1 MLSLLATSSP
11 TLGERFLQVIT
22 DPAALELLILIVF
35 TLLLLFTFRRMGRVA
50 QELAKRREL
59 REYVRGL
66 TRLMNGEYSAAVK
79 DLTRVVDRDPEHA
92 EARIALGDAY
102 HALGDG
108 AEAHRHH
115 YHVQEVY
122 GQASPRVSLSLGRDL
137 LLLDRKE
144 EAVEHFTAALNGEVE
159 KRPARELLV
168 ETLAALGREEEA
180 IPLVKGPAEL
190 TNPQIGRLHAAAG
203 FRALTRGH
211 EREGVKHL
219 QRALDLN
226 PGLLAP
232 RMALVG
238 RRWVHGDAS
247 GAWQAFRSHLN
258 KVHLLAREGG
268 VLETGAPPEGLQR
281 VFERSAESTGSR
293 SDPEALPAG
302 DRATPVLPEHGDAA
316 GNDDAA
322 DDADAADAAVS
333 SERRGAVSRQRAAD
347 VLELGGGQEALGLQA
362 KDLGAMVET
371 VVEHRAQ
378 YRCVHCGGAQ
388 PSFESHCHECG
399 QFSGLRP
406 IRAAAVRSGREIAE
420 VIDEIEENRY
430 HIGRLV
436 EQLVAGD
443 AAAEGKLLRLGPKAI
458 PEIFQRMMEVTDN
471 RPLVAFLKKLGPDY
485 LDLIGN
491 AYLHMRT
498 FGSRNILR
506 EGLAIFRSFDR
517 VMEEILSTM
526 GEGAVPY
533 LRQYMAHPDEALR
546 VIALKTLVRVG
557 GGVELEEV
565 SEIVPRAEMVTRL
578 NESEAAP
585 LLRLIRTMD
594 PGGYL
599 AREVLPDR
607 TFQREEILI
616 RSLDDP
622 EAIDTVFGVIQR
634 RGFSPVLFD
643 GLVRRLKGATRDA
656 AVQLLAGFLPEA
668 HDHLVRVFTRPGLDV
683 HCRVEVERLLARD
696 AARTAERIVQ
706 ELPLPNAELM
716 AGVLS
721 LFGRLGVPALEIVE
735 KRYGRGGRFQLLG
748 LDIKFGFSR
757 DKAVQLK
764 ADLLRLVGAVG
775 GDEAIELLIKLEGDE
790 SDAELRELARR
801 LRKNVREG
809 RR

>member
-35 TLLLLFTFRRMGRVA
+35 TLLLLVTFRRMGRVA
-50 QELAKRREL
+50 HELAKRREL

-92 EARIALGDAY
+92 EARIALGDAH

-115 YHVQEVY
+115 YHVEEVY
-122 GQASPRVSLSLGRDL
+122 GKASPRVSLSLGRDL

-144 EAVEHFTAALNGEVE
+144 EAVEHLTAALQGEVE
-159 KRPARELLV
+159 EQPARELLV

-180 IPLVKGPAEL
+180 IPHVKGPAEL
-190 TNPQIGRLHAAAG
+190 TNPEIGRLHAAAG
-203 FRALTRGH
+203 FRALTEGR
-211 EREGVKHL
+211 ERDGIKHL
-219 QRALDLN
+219 QRALDHN

-238 RRWVHGDAS
+238 RRWIHGDAS

-258 KVHLLAREGG
+258 KVHLLAQEGG
-268 VLETGAPPEGLQR
+268 VLETAAPPEGLQR
-281 VFERSAESTGSR
+281 VFERSTDAAGAR
-293 SDPEALPAG
+293 SDREALPPG
-302 DRATPVLPEHGDAA
+302 DEVARALPEHTGDAA
-316 GNDDAA
+316 EGTAPA
-322 DDADAADAAVS
+322 DPNAPPETSRAI
-333 SERRGAVSRQRAAD
+333 ERRPASE
-347 VLELGGGQEALGLQA
+347 VLELGGGEEALGLQA
-362 KDLGAMVET
+362 KDLGAMVE
-371 VVEHRAQ
+371 VVVDHRAR
-378 YRCVHCGGAQ
+378 YRCVHCGVAQ
-388 PSFESHCHECG
+388 PVFHASCPVCG
-399 QFSGLRP
+399 QFSALRP
-406 IRAAAVRSGREIAE
+406 IHPAEVRSGREIAE

-443 AAAEGKLLRLGPKAI
+443 ATAEAKLLRLGAKAI
-458 PEIFQRMMEVTDN
+458 PEIFQRMMEVSDN

-517 VMEEILSTM
+517 VMEEILSAM

-533 LRQYMAHPDEALR
+533 LRQYMAHPDESLR
-546 VIALKTLVRVG
+546 VIALKTLVTVG
-557 GGVELEEV
+557 RGDVLEEV
-565 SEIVPRAEMVTRL
+565 AEIVPRAEMVTRL
-578 NESEAAP
+578 NEADAGS
-585 LLRLIRTMD
+585 LRELIRTID
-594 PGGYL
+594 AEGYL
-599 AREVLPDR
+599 ARQVLSDR

-616 RSLDDP
+616 RGLDDP
-622 EAIDTVFGVIQR
+622 AASGTVIGVIER

-643 GLVRRLKGATRDA
+643 GLVCRLKGRTREA
-656 AVQLLAGFLPEA
+656 AARLLVGFLPDA

-683 HCRVEVERLLARD
+683 HCRAEVEALLARD
-696 AARTAERIVQ
+696 AGRTSERIVQ
-706 ELPLPNAELM
+706 ELPLPDPELM

-721 LFGRLGVPALEIVE
+721 LFGRLGAPALEIVE
-735 KRYGRGGRFQLLG
+735 KRYGKGGGFQLLG
-748 LDIKFGFSR
+748 LDLKFGFSR

-764 ADLLRLVGAVG
+764 ADLLRLVAAVG
-775 GDEAIELLIKLEGDE
+775 GEGAIELLIKLEGEE
-790 SDAELRELARR
+790 SDAELRDLARR

-809 RR
+809 RP